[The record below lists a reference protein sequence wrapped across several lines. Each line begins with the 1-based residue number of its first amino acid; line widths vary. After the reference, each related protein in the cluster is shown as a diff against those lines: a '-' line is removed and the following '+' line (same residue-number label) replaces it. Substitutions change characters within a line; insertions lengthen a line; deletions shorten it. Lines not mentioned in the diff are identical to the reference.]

1 MLSDPTSKK
10 DPGPIMTT
18 PPYMC
23 TRLRVRSRV
32 VSAEA
37 EKLTERYPIAMMKA
51 ILAHEAHLLSEG
63 ELECIQNFVH
73 LPCAWSDRA
82 MDA

>member
-1 MLSDPTSKK
+1 MLSDLTSKR
-10 DPGPIMTT
+10 DPGPVMTIPHST
-18 PPYMC
+18 C
-23 TRLRVRSRV
+23 TRSRVRSRV
-32 VSAEA
+32 VSAEVL
-37 EKLTERYPIAMMKA
+37 KLTERYPIAMMKA